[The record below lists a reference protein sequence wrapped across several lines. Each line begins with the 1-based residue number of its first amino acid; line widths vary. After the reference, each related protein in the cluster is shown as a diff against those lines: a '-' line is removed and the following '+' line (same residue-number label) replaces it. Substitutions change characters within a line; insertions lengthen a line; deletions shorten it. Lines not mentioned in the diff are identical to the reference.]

1 MWLMLASANPS
12 PEDSPGKAERH
23 ILDPFPH
30 SSGAVTAE
38 LLGNSSDHPGFC
50 LHAGTSHSAIQVRVK
65 AKALCVCLCVQ
76 MFVHVHPLSS
86 LPSLL
91 HQLIFHVSFQNNLS
105 RIPIYFI
112 PAWLR
117 YLQWSD
123 LSVAFRKK
131 PKFLNEEV
139 KISCTA
145 MIWPL
150 PSLLNAS
157 LFSPYFSQTLNSLL
171 SDVLLSLQFF
181 KFYF

>member
-65 AKALCVCLCVQ
+65 AKPLCVCLCVQ

-91 HQLIFHVSFQNNLS
+91 HQLIFHVSFQNTNLFYS
-105 RIPIYFI
+105 CMAQV
-112 PAWLR
+112 PA
-117 YLQWSD
+117 
-123 LSVAFRKK
+123 V
-131 PKFLNEEV
+131 
-139 KISCTA
+139 IS
-145 MIWPL
+145 PL
-150 PSLLNAS
+150 PSERN
-157 LFSPYFSQTLNSLL
+157 LNSLTKKL
-171 SDVLLSLQFF
+171 RSPALP
-181 KFYF
+181 